1 MQNTRD
7 KNYTEWYQ
15 EVISGAD
22 MAENSPVRGCMVIK
36 PWGYGIW
43 ERIKTILDR
52 RIQETGH
59 ENCYFPLFIPL
70 SFFVKEA
77 KHVEGFAKEMA
88 LVTHSRVRIDGTEVK
103 LEGELEEPLVVRPT
117 SETIIADSFS
127 RWIKS
132 YRDLPVLV
140 NQWANVVRMEMRPRM
155 FLRTTEFLWQEGH
168 TAHATAAE
176 ALAEAKT
183 MFDVYVELATG
194 PMAMPV
200 VTGEKIETE
209 RFPGAVA
216 TYTFEAMMQD
226 GKALQAGTSH
236 FLGQSFAKA
245 ADIKFQNKE
254 GGLEHVYTTSWGVS
268 TRLIGALIMTHSDD
282 DGLRL
287 PPAIAPSQIV
297 IVPILKDEKD
307 TAAVMAF
314 CEKLKSLLIGKVA
327 LGEGLRVKID
337 TRDRK
342 SQDKRWDW
350 IKKGAPLVVEIGPRD
365 MEKGEVCVVNRMNI
379 KEKQF
384 LKLESFAEGAAD
396 QLETMQKDLY
406 AQALSYRDKN
416 TRTDIKDFAEFKAY
430 FGKKADFLPKG
441 GAGFVRAY
449 WCGDPESLKVLDEM
463 AVTVRCIP
471 FEQNP
476 KPGICVLTGKA
487 ATQEVIFGRSY

>member
-1 MQNTRD
+1 MQNLRS

-15 EVISGAD
+15 EVVTAAD
-22 MAENSPVRGCMVIK
+22 LAENSPVRGCMVIK

-43 ERIKTILDR
+43 ERLKALLDK

-70 SFFVKEA
+70 SFFEKEA

-88 LVTHSRVRIDGTEVK
+88 LVTHSRLKFVDGKAK

-117 SETIIADSFS
+117 SETVIADSFA

-140 NQWANVVRMEMRPRM
+140 NQWANVVRMELRPRM

-168 TAHATAAE
+168 TAHATAEE
-176 ALAEAKT
+176 AQIESRKMLDVYTELAEGA
-183 MFDVYVELATG
+183 
-194 PMAMPV
+194 MAMPV
-200 VTGEKIETE
+200 ITGEKIESE

-236 FLGQSFAKA
+236 FLGQAFSKA

-254 GGLEHVYTTSWGVS
+254 GGLEHAWTTSWGVS

-287 PPAIAPSQIV
+287 PPALAPSQVV

-307 TAAVMAF
+307 TAAVMAA
-314 CEKLKSLLIGKVA
+314 CEKLKASLQAKSA
-327 LGEGLRVKID
+327 LGESLRVKVD
-337 TRDRK
+337 ARDRK

-350 IKKGAPLVVEIGPRD
+350 VKKGVPLIVEIGPRD
-365 MEKGEVCVVNRMNI
+365 LEKGEACVVSRMDLKN
-379 KEKQF
+379 KQF
-384 LKLESFAEGAAD
+384 LKLEAFVEGASAM
-396 QLETMQKDLY
+396 LEAQQKALFE
-406 AQALSYRDKN
+406 QAKAYRDSHLA
-416 TRTDIKDFAEFKAY
+416 TGIADFSAFKAH
-430 FGKKADFLPKG
+430 FGKKADFLPNG
-441 GAGFVRAY
+441 GAGFVRAW
-449 WCGDPESLKVLDEM
+449 WCGDEESLKPLDEL

-471 FEQNP
+471 FEQ
-476 KPGICVLTGKA
+476 PGGTGVCVLTGKPA
-487 ATQEVIFGRSY
+487 AKQVIFGRSY